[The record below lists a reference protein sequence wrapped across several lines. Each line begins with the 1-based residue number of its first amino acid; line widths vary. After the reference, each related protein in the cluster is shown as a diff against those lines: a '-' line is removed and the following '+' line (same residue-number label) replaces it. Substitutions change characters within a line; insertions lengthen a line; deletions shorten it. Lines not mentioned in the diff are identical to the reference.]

1 MTGGLSQKINSNIC
15 NPKKLEVF
23 KKQIEILDNALQ
35 KGYMTHNV
43 ILYRWTDVRFL
54 KSYTGK
60 TISIEQV
67 VSLIGKT
74 VINDIYTSTSF
85 ENLKLLGRNTEMKIL
100 VPKGTKNVL
109 YIKELALDQFKYQDE
124 VLFGRGLK
132 YRFIDAKIE
141 EGIVKLVVEV
151 QND

>member
-1 MTGGLSQKINSNIC
+1 
-15 NPKKLEVF
+15 
-23 KKQIEILDNALQ
+23 
-35 KGYMTHNV
+35 
-43 ILYRWTDVRFL
+43 
-54 KSYTGK
+54 
-60 TISIEQV
+60 
-67 VSLIGKT
+67 
-74 VINDIYTSTSF
+74 
-85 ENLKLLGRNTEMKIL
+85 MKIL